1 MKVIDIDKYLE
12 DNGIKIVIKG
22 KEYVVK
28 DIPREVQ
35 KMLREEDPDT
45 LDAVSKLLGAPKK
58 DLEEYG
64 VVALSKVI
72 RATYENLLK
81 DVASQEK
88 ASKS

>member
-1 MKVIDIDKYLE
+1 MKTINIDEYLQN
-12 DNGIKIVIKG
+12 NGIKIIIKG
-22 KEYVVK
+22 KEYIVR
-28 DIPREVQ
+28 DIPRDVQ

-64 VVALSKVI
+64 IVALSKVI
-72 RATYENLLK
+72 RVAYENLLK

-88 ASKS
+88 ASKN